1 MGTTVTQIAG
11 GGRHS
16 LALVP
21 SGNKLYAFGYSIQ
34 GQLGRQTYKTS
45 DIPQVFRK
53 GQTIFIILS
62 LMFFGLKN
70 LILEFEKVGTNTQ
83 RLLFNQQL

>member
-45 DIPQVFRK
+45 DIPQV
-53 GQTIFIILS
+53 
-62 LMFFGLKN
+62 
-70 LILEFEKVGTNTQ
+70 
-83 RLLFNQQL
+83 LFNINSPSKNRLIRFTVKL